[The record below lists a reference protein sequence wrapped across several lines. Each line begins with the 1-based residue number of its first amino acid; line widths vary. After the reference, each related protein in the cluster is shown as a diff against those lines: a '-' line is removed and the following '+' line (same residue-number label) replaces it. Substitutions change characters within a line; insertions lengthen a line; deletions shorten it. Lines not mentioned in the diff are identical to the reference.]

1 MQRTESFILP
11 GEGPVCTDPCRRPPL
26 VNRTAPAGCTQPMTP
41 IHSLSEGAC
50 GELTS
55 DFVVGKPPSPPAGPV
70 DCSVQLLSRV

>member
-1 MQRTESFILP
+1 MH
-11 GEGPVCTDPCRRPPL
+11 RPL
-26 VNRTAPAGCTQPMTP
+26 QETSVVNRTAPAGCTQPMTP